1 MTTSSMRL
9 LRAGEII
16 GMPVVTIDGG
26 EDVAEVKDVVYDGAN
41 HQLVGFTLN
50 KRGWFR
56 GTLSDVLDATQIAS
70 VGGDAVMV
78 DSDTAVSAPAAADPG
93 ALGGEGH
100 HVLGNSVF
108 ATDGTVLGTVSG
120 VIVSAGQRPAA
131 VGYEVTD
138 DDGASVV
145 IPISAQLALS
155 GDNLVVPTELTSFDR
170 HHLAEFGA
178 FVSESRANLDEE
190 SSQATQDE
198 EPSQATQAEEPSQ
211 ATQEEAADE

>member
-56 GTLSDVLDATQIAS
+56 GTLSDVLDATQIAAI
-70 VGGDAVMV
+70 GDDAVMV
-78 DSDTAVSAPAAADPG
+78 ASDTDVSAPVAAADSA
-93 ALGGEGH
+93 ALGGGGDA
-100 HVLGNSVF
+100 VLGNSVIT
-108 ATDGTVLGTVSG
+108 TDGTVLGTVSG
-120 VIVSAGQRPAA
+120 VLVSAGQRPAA

-138 DDGASVV
+138 HDGAAVV

-170 HHLAEFGA
+170 DHLAEFGA

-190 SSQATQDE
+190 SSRATQD
-198 EPSQATQAEEPSQ
+198 EEPSQ

>member
-56 GTLSDVLDATQIAS
+56 GTLSDVLDATQIAA
-70 VGGDAVMV
+70 VGDDAVMV
-78 DSDTAVSAPAAADPG
+78 DSDTDVSATVEAADAA
-93 ALGGEGH
+93 ALGGEGDD
-100 HVLGNSVF
+100 VLGNSVIT
-108 ATDGTVLGTVSG
+108 TDGTVLGTVSG

-145 IPISAQLALS
+145 IPISAQLVVS

-190 SSQATQDE
+190 
-198 EPSQATQAEEPSQ
+198 PNQ

>member
-56 GTLSDVLDATQIAS
+56 GTLSDVLDATQIAA

-78 DSDTAVSAPAAADPG
+78 DSDTDLSAPAAAADAG
-93 ALGGEGH
+93 ALGGKGH
-100 HVLGNSVF
+100 DVLGNSVIT
-108 ATDGTVLGTVSG
+108 TDGTVLGTVSG
-120 VIVSAGQRPAA
+120 VIVSAGPPPAA
-131 VGYEVTD
+131 VGYELTD

-155 GDNLVVPTELTSFDR
+155 GDNLVVPTELTSFDH

-178 FVSESRANLDEE
+178 FVSESRVNLDEE
-190 SSQATQDE
+190 PSRATE
-198 EPSQATQAEEPSQ
+198 
-211 ATQEEAADE
+211 EEAADE